1 MAYSLSNKCAKNL
14 CKRTVLVQLIF
25 ESVVACFLRH
35 SVVMYTHVCV
45 CVCGLTATKDTI
57 QNFQLAR
64 VRDRT

>member
-45 CVCGLTATKDTI
+45 CGLTATKDTI